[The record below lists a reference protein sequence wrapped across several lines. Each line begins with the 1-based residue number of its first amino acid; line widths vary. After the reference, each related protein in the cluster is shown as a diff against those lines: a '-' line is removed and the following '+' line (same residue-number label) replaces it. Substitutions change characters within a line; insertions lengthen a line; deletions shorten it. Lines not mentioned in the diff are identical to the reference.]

1 MEKKVYILWEG
12 QRTING
18 DSTTEH
24 KKVVCDFSSKDELIT
39 FVKKNIREEFETGQR
54 GDYVRMPYDGEIVA
68 DRDIEYAH
76 DYYKPIE
83 YYFRFTE
90 CVMK

>member
-12 QRTING
+12 QRTIG
-18 DSTTEH
+18 DDSTAEQR
-24 KKVVCDFSSKDELIT
+24 KVVCAFNTKEELIA

-54 GDYVRMPYDGEIVA
+54 GDYVRMPANWEFVVDH
-68 DRDIEYAH
+68 DIEYAH
-76 DYYKPIE
+76 DFYKPIE
-83 YYFRFTE
+83 RYIRFTE